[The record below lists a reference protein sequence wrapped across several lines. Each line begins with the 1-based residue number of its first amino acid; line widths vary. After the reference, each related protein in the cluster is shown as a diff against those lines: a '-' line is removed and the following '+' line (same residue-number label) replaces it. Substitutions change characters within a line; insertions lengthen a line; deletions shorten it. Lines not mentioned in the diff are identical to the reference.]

1 MDFCSIHLCSLHGHE
16 AGYCVICRVCNI
28 FGIHQSN
35 ICVTNAHVLQCRLP
49 YRDLCLQLPE
59 AKFRQFLSKTLEVLF
74 DLMGS
79 YHTLMTWQKHSE
91 VFAFYYYNNV
101 DLIVGVIC
109 IDLQSGG

>member
-1 MDFCSIHLCSLHGHE
+1 MDFCSIHHCSLHRHE
-16 AGYCVICRVCNI
+16 AGYCAISRVCNI
-28 FGIHQSN
+28 FEIHQSN

-91 VFAFYYYNNV
+91 VYAFYYYNNV
-101 DLIVGVIC
+101 NQIAGVVC